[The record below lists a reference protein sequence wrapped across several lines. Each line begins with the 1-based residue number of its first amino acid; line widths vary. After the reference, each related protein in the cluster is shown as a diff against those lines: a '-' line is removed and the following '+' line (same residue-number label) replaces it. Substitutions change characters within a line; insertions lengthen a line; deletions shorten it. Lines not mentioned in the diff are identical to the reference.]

1 VKKAFFGFMASM
13 AGRVARVV
21 VGLGLVVLGVLVI
34 EGAVGYVL
42 AAVGLVPLLAGL
54 FDVCVFS
61 KLFGGPFKGSEI
73 RATK

>member
-1 VKKAFFGFMASM
+1 MKKALFGFMASM
-13 AGRVARVV
+13 TGRVTRVV
-21 VGLGLVVLGVLVI
+21 VGVGLVVLGVLVI
-34 EGAVGYVL
+34 EGAGGYIL